1 MERNGTVIF
10 RPSRFQVPS
19 AMVRFSNSR
28 AHISPVVP
36 RQETRETIRSDELD
50 FLINHIFLPPKLP
63 QGEESSIIRKDRNL
77 VKVLKAAAEKYRAN
91 VEEIHAKERMAIV
104 CNMLSSILAIKSS
117 GQGAISATIL
127 SEKICAMKFGDVIA
141 LEISAQNAGIVLRHA
156 YNEMVFEM
164 FELSPTPAE
173 VTGTAG
179 RLRCSYPGPAI
190 AVGIETAKDPA
201 FAKNLALFL
210 EDMDIEE
217 LEQVVPVIKKAGSNM
232 PEFRDTND
240 PMFITSMLSG
250 ILRGLG
256 RPVDSDELRIQ
267 KNIRDDVLYL
277 KARAPWR
284 RSPLWLLLRVVLQ
297 TTLRDGDDH
306 GLYKSFMAYFMADV
320 LEQALRSVS
329 GSETLFVMNAKL
341 ARRVLKAGD
350 SLPTFVKKRVE
361 DVVGQVSQHIEKEWE
376 RIQGNNPNSN
386 RWNPTRLSFEGD
398 TKLSLCNSKTYL
410 DGVLNRN
417 KGYQTQ
423 STFRPKEIKRIS
435 GNSDKLPSLNKGGKT
450 GFELLLML
458 GDFESWVEHNLG
470 GWQSANISRES
481 ACQEIGDIIKQYTN
495 IAKELYDN
503 SPENLSIMLLT
514 TMELWVALDKIT
526 LRHCGL
532 MAQYSPEIP
541 ENLLNP
547 LLLRKR
553 KEMVR
558 LNEVETY
565 IRNRQDWADR
575 YDNPQILSENSGSNA
590 FAVRFFE
597 TSPSH
602 RQLAS
607 QIEAQAQNER
617 AAKEAEY
624 HRRTKEYD
632 DLMRKRDDMSC
643 SYFWKVNRRGR
654 GRNAHSPGCARCALE
669 KQAGNMRIGV
679 HEWPLPSSELKK
691 KVAVFELQRPT
702 GFSVWRDITYLIL
715 VDVCTPTKFV
725 SETAAGGNI
734 ARYSSLQS
742 HYSSTSRVTLSSK
755 KKCFLNAH
763 YKERSFPTQLESI
776 CVNNGLG
783 YQLYDQDQG
792 GWVEGNL
799 KKWDVRPMCTFQL
812 PPGSYKNMQ
821 YALDNTIHTANSV
834 IASQAYCSTEL
845 TLHEY
850 EAFGELRSG
859 HLLQWMN
866 IARELRSRNLTWV
879 NEEVGILL
887 MQAVWQVGPNDSG
900 LWYRE
905 SHLDPVDPTFGKTLL
920 DEIHEVWTR
929 IRDNWREINSAHSL
943 ILLTT
948 RILSLSTSEN
958 IKDTAVELLKEARKI
973 THDWT
978 RQLVGKL
985 DKGENLDEKT
995 IQNLRLRLIQV
1006 SATCRATYDV
1016 DSADLRRVLGSDDRD
1031 LEIVIECAIILHDN
1045 VPTKVNCL
1053 SPLMRALLERDRRL
1067 SWNLESELR
1076 AMILQT
1082 QTCQE
1087 MNNCIKHIWSAYVSG
1102 GCWEALKT
1110 PNDRWVVTKT
1120 SSDAKVQYNLLTGQL
1135 LVNSTPLKRL
1145 PPEYK
1150 AHATYLRT
1158 FGDKV
1163 FDVCPGDGGMCYQ
1176 SKKEY
1181 NGFQLS
1187 FSLESTELLIRAKKY
1202 GRTLE
1207 LIPHS
1212 RLHGD
1217 FPKHLVENYAHWM
1230 DVRSGRIEFR
1240 PLESQW
1246 VESCHNPWVSYSDLV
1261 MRCSCEGRRFL
1272 DVRST
1277 SARMIYSVLGPLE
1290 YSDYVEI
1297 TIANSGEVEI
1307 NLPRFQMVFF
1317 LNESK
1322 QLECRQFRDMIVDE
1336 NQSFGTLT
1344 GLRNRLVLR
1353 NKGRGRDSHCRK
1365 VLIPYGKVAYG
1376 IVGSHVEVT
1385 ICTKEDKT
1393 VVYHHFDVDTTL
1405 WRLSGSGG
1413 LSTRLYKI
1421 YLHALTSH
1429 CLPDPLTGRTG
1440 TEEALYD
1447 LNSAAVW
1454 SFKEL
1459 EAVDLD
1465 LLNHI
1470 AELTPARLPYPKHL
1484 RKMQTV
1490 SWNDLPPLSQHEDF
1504 YRTVQRILEY
1514 NSRFEFFQDH
1524 QLPTSK
1530 VETRETEPYLVDKA
1544 AMRNRAFRA
1553 EDFGGLNVALEEDR
1567 TYVSRDVPSGDAVS
1581 LESKV
1586 CAMARNTNN
1595 WSTSL
1600 NTAPDL
1606 LQRFEN
1612 WNRLKGNEAKIPLG
1626 YNSRW
1631 VKEDLSDVWC
1641 SLYDACRT
1649 ATRKDR
1655 YSLMFL
1661 FAPMIYH
1668 SEGPTDMQLVWTL
1681 LAFATIPK
1689 FERIKGPDYDSYVL
1703 GIGYQPNSDILPT
1716 VQRFAVDCYSSKEWS
1731 EPQRMHESMES
1742 WYDRREQLYDDHL
1755 KSQTN
1760 GLVNWYQSQWVRE
1773 VPAVPAA
1780 HTYPLLKVNEMR
1792 DAMNSLF
1799 HNCYKNLQF
1808 KNHIQEVQ
1816 QVLDLARSNRGDFPT
1831 YVFSPCE
1838 TTTEPSPYISIADLS
1853 IDTAQTRRLSNAR
1866 SIIIRRSQSNGGN
1879 TQLDDGRLEGLLD
1892 NLKEE
1897 SKSDFEKGYMEDLLK
1912 SLSAFRR
1919 QAETAPN
1926 WGTIR
1931 DQQLELLE
1939 RFRLRCKSR
1948 LDSMFSTIRE
1958 KLGLPRVDDYTRELL
1973 RMAGLWPR
1981 ITPASLLGLL
1991 AKRASVEL
1999 ELRWKKTL
2007 VDYAVAMT
2015 DFQRATRLNIVALAG
2030 NHKEL
2035 VKEAENPGHKD
2046 WNPMEY
2052 PDWILLEIENNLLI
2066 RPIQANIASRMIAP
2080 RFGRSAVLQLNMGEG
2095 KSSVIVPIVS
2105 AALADGDKLV
2115 RVVVLKPLST
2125 QMFRLLVQKLG
2136 GLTGRR
2142 IFYMPFNRDIKVD
2155 PAIAKK
2161 IRGLYE
2167 ECMRTMGIL
2176 LVQPEH
2182 LLSFKLMGFEQLEHR
2197 KKAGDKSGQ
2206 VAKELLDTSRWL
2218 EEKARDILDESDE
2231 ILHVRYQLIYT
2242 LGKQN
2247 WLDHSPDRW
2256 VILQDLFHLVR
2267 EHAAELRE
2275 EYPKG
2280 VEIQGVSPGCFPQ
2293 IRILEDKAGKKLLDN
2308 LVHDIRSG
2316 KLPHLSVRLWSN
2328 EARQLASEFIQD
2340 SRMSKEN
2347 SERLFSLLD
2356 NTSMRSGSD
2365 SDKKTLL
2372 LLRGM
2377 IAHGILLTALRD
2389 RRWRVD
2395 YGLDE
2400 KRSPPTLLAVPYRA
2414 KDSPALRAEFSHP
2427 DMAITLTCLSY
2438 YYGGLTDSQL
2448 EVSFA
2453 ALLKSNNPPAEYQRW
2468 VGNDPAVSESIRTLS
2483 GVNIDDFEQRS
2494 TLVFPQLRNRKCVI
2508 DFYLSQVVFPKDAK
2522 EFPHKLSTS
2531 GWDLAE
2537 ERTLPTTGFSGTN
2550 DNRFLLPLSLEQDD
2564 VPENEGT
2571 NAKVLHY
2578 LLKSENDHYQ
2588 DIKAG
2593 DDKVNVL
2600 LEMVVKQDPKIRVIL
2615 DVGAQILLKNEVV
2628 AKKLL
2633 ELGQKTDPPPQA
2645 VVYFDDRDEII
2656 VQKPDGSTELLL
2668 FSPFAKQL
2676 DNCFVYL
2683 DEAHTRGTDLKL
2695 PIGSRAA
2702 VTLGPKLTKDRL
2714 VQGKHSV
2721 HACMRMRQ
2729 LGDGHTVMFFAPTEV
2744 HQKILDIS
2752 RQRLRNPGAIDVVE
2766 WAIGETC
2773 IAIKNSVPLWASQ
2786 GLSYHKRQNAWLE
2799 YWKKGSSV
2807 HKCSNNLLTSLRER
2821 ESQIL
2826 EELYSPLSDSTS
2838 SSAIGGGFVD
2848 KKIIEIRKKC
2858 DYFGIENLHGVRT
2871 QEEQEREVA
2880 QETEQ
2885 EKSVERPPPATPADH
2900 SLHHDVIQFVTSGK
2914 VPEFSSGVFMP
2925 AFSIFNN
2932 TTAPNPDLRGWSE
2945 KLLVTRDFARTIV
2958 ESNSKLDEYLRPV
2971 NWVLSSRDPSIYRQV
2986 IISPYEANKLLPRIR
3001 DSKFVRLHVYAPRVA
3016 EDMKTFESMDVI
3028 SIPPVPC
3035 NSNGT
3040 DLDLMGTNGAIELNI
3055 FAGQLCLSSYEQYK
3069 NVCSFLGLHL
3079 GSVGDE
3085 DEGYIDSE
3093 GGFMSPARRR
3103 ELGISSS
3110 PFEQNPVSR
3119 IKSFIMFRRKGQDYL
3134 ETHMGKLLRGV
3145 QLFEKDFS

>member
-1 MERNGTVIF
+1 MERNGTGKFWPWVDTECVSVLIPYTVAYIF
-10 RPSRFQVPS
+10 RPSRVQVPS
-19 AMVRFSNSR
+19 ATVRFSNSR
-28 AHISPVVP
+28 ARVSPVVP
-36 RQETRETIRSDELD
+36 RHETRETIRSDELD

-63 QGEESSIIRKDRNL
+63 QAEESSTTRKDRNL
-77 VKVLKAAAEKYRAN
+77 VKVLKAAAEKYRAD
-91 VEEIHAKERMAIV
+91 VEEIHAKERMGIV
-104 CNMLSSILAIKSS
+104 CDMLSSILAIKSS

-127 SEKICAMKFGDVIA
+127 SEKICAMKFEDVIA

-190 AVGIETAKDPA
+190 AVGIETAIDPA

-217 LEQVVPVIKKAGSNM
+217 LEQVVPITKKAGSNM
-232 PEFRDTND
+232 PEFRDTNN

-256 RPVDSDELRIQ
+256 RPVDSAGLRIQ

-277 KARAPWR
+277 KTRAPWR

-297 TTLRDGDDH
+297 TTLRNRDDH
-306 GLYKSFMAYFMADV
+306 GLYKSFMAYFMADI
-320 LEQALRSVS
+320 LELALRSVS

-350 SLPTFVKKRVE
+350 SLPVFVKKRVE
-361 DVVGQVSQHIEKEWE
+361 DVVGRVSQHIEKEWE
-376 RIQGNNPNSN
+376 RIQGNNTNSN
-386 RWNPTRLSFEGD
+386 RWNPTRL
-398 TKLSLCNSKTYL
+398 KTYL
-410 DGVLNRN
+410 DGVLNR
-417 KGYQTQ
+417 KKRDQTQ
-423 STFRPKEIKRIS
+423 STFRPKGIKRIS
-435 GNSDKLPSLNKGGKT
+435 GDSNKLPSLNKGERT

-470 GWQSANISRES
+470 GWQSTNISGES

-526 LRHCGL
+526 LRHCRL
-532 MAQYSPEIP
+532 MKQYSPEIP

-558 LNEVETY
+558 LNEVEMY
-565 IRNRQDWADR
+565 IRNRQDRADR
-575 YDNPQILSENSGSNA
+575 DDNPRILSENSGSNA

-597 TSPSH
+597 TSPSL

-607 QIEAQAQNER
+607 QIEAKAQNER

-624 HRRTKEYD
+624 HCKTKEYN
-632 DLMRKRDDMSC
+632 DLMRRRDDMTC

-654 GRNAHSPGCARCALE
+654 GHNAHSSGCARCALE

-725 SETAAGGNI
+725 SETASGGNI

-776 CVNNGLG
+776 CVKNGLG
-783 YQLYDQDQG
+783 YQLYDQDKS
-792 GWVEGNL
+792 GWVEENL
-799 KKWDVRPMCTFQL
+799 EKWNVRPMCTFQL
-812 PPGSYKNMQ
+812 PPGPYQNMQ
-821 YALDNTIHTANSV
+821 YTLENTIHTANNI

-943 ILLTT
+943 IVLTT
-948 RILSLSTSEN
+948 RVLSFNTSEN
-958 IKDTAVELLKEARKI
+958 IKDTAAELLKEARKI

-978 RQLVGKL
+978 RQLVDKL
-985 DKGENLDEKT
+985 DNSESVDEET
-995 IQNLRLRLIQV
+995 IQTLRLRLIQV
-1006 SATCRATYDV
+1006 AATCRATYDV

-1031 LEIVIECAIILHDN
+1031 LEIVIECAIILRDN
-1045 VPTKVNCL
+1045 VPTKFNGL
-1053 SPLMRALLERDRRL
+1053 SPLIRALLERDQRL
-1067 SWNLESELR
+1067 SWNLEPKLR
-1076 AMILQT
+1076 TMILQT
-1082 QTCQE
+1082 QPCRE
-1087 MNNCIKHIWSAYVSG
+1087 MDSCIKHIWSAYVSG
-1102 GCWEALKT
+1102 GGWKALQM
-1110 PNDRWVVTKT
+1110 PNNRWVVTKT
-1120 SSDAKVQYNLLTGQL
+1120 SSDANVQYNLLTGQL
-1135 LVNSTPLKRL
+1135 LINNTPLKRL

-1158 FGDKV
+1158 FGDRV
-1163 FDVCPGDGGMCYQ
+1163 FDVCPGDDDMCYQ

-1187 FSLESTELLIRAKKY
+1187 FSIESTELLIRAKKD

-1212 RLHGD
+1212 RLNGD
-1217 FPKHLVENYAHWM
+1217 FPKHLVENCAHWM
-1230 DVRSGRIEFR
+1230 DVRSRRIEFR
-1240 PLESQW
+1240 PLDSQW
-1246 VESCHNPWVSYSDLV
+1246 VESCHNPWVSYPDLV
-1261 MRCSCEGRRFL
+1261 MCCSSEGRRFL

-1277 SARMIYSVLGPLE
+1277 SARMIYSVLESLE

-1317 LNESK
+1317 LNNSK

-1336 NQSFGTLT
+1336 SQSFGTLT

-1353 NKGRGRDSHCRK
+1353 NKGRGGDSHCRK

-1405 WRLSGSGG
+1405 WRLSGSGS

-1429 CLPDPLTGRTG
+1429 CLPDSLTGRTG

-1484 RKMQTV
+1484 QKMQTV

-1544 AMRNRAFRA
+1544 ALRNRAFRA

-1567 TYVSRDVPSGDAVS
+1567 IYVSRDIPSGDAVS

-1595 WSTSL
+1595 WSASL

-1612 WNRLKGNEAKIPLG
+1612 WNCLKGNEAKIPLG
-1626 YNSRW
+1626 YNGRW

-1649 ATRKDR
+1649 AKRKDR

-1668 SEGPTDMQLVWTL
+1668 SEGPMDMQL
-1681 LAFATIPK
+1681 
-1689 FERIKGPDYDSYVL
+1689 FERIKAPNYDSYIL
-1703 GIGYQPNSDILPT
+1703 GIGYRPDS
-1716 VQRFAVDCYSSKEWS
+1716 VDFERSKEWS
-1731 EPQRMHESMES
+1731 EPQWTHESLES

-1755 KSQTN
+1755 KSQTS
-1760 GLVNWYQSQWVRE
+1760 GLVNWFQSQWVCE

-1780 HTYPLLKVNEMR
+1780 QNYPLLKANEMR

-1799 HNCYKNLQF
+1799 HNCYKNLQL

-1816 QVLDLARSNRGDFPT
+1816 QVLDLARSNKGDFPT

-1838 TTTEPSPYISIADLS
+1838 VITDPSPYISIVDLS
-1853 IDTAQTRRLSNAR
+1853 IDAAQTRHLSNAR
-1866 SIIIRRSQSNGGN
+1866 SIIIRRSQSNGGSA
-1879 TQLDDGRLEGLLD
+1879 QLDDKRLEGLLD
-1892 NLKEE
+1892 NLKAKSE
-1897 SKSDFEKGYMEDLLK
+1897 SDFEKGYMEDLLK

-1926 WGTIR
+1926 WGTIGG
-1931 DQQLELLE
+1931 QQLELLE

-1999 ELRWKKTL
+1999 ELIWKKTL

-2015 DFQRATRLNIVALAG
+2015 DFQRATRLTIVALAG

-2046 WNPMEY
+2046 WDPMEY

-2066 RPIQANIASRMIAP
+2066 RPIQANIASQMIAP
-2080 RFGRSAVLQLNMGEG
+2080 RSGRSAVLQLNMGEG

-2142 IFYMPFNRDIKVD
+2142 IFYMPFNRDIEVD
-2155 PAIAKK
+2155 PIIAKK

-2182 LLSFKLMGFEQLEHR
+2182 LLSFKLMGFEQLEHS

-2267 EHAAELRE
+2267 EHAVELQKK
-2275 EYPKG
+2275 YPKG

-2293 IRILEDKAGKKLLDN
+2293 IRILEDKAGQKLLDN
-2308 LVHDIRSG
+2308 LVYDIRSG
-2316 KLPHLSVRLWSN
+2316 RLPHLSVRLWTN
-2328 EARQLASEFIQD
+2328 EARQLASDFIQD
-2340 SRMSKEN
+2340 SRMSKKK
-2347 SERLFSLLD
+2347 SKRLFSLLE
-2356 NTSMRSGSD
+2356 NNSNSSE

-2400 KRSPPTLLAVPYRA
+2400 KRSSSTLLAVPYRA
-2414 KDSPALRAEFSHP
+2414 KDCPALRAEFSHP

-2453 ALLKSNNPPAEYQRW
+2453 VLLKSNNPPAEYQRW
-2468 VGNDPAVSESIRTLS
+2468 DVV
-2483 GVNIDDFEQRS
+2483 GVNIDDYEQRS
-2494 TLVFPQLRNRKCVI
+2494 KMVFPELEKRKCVI

-2537 ERTLPTTGFSGTN
+2537 ERTFPTTGFSGTN

-2578 LLKSENDHYQ
+2578 LLKSENNHYQ

-2593 DDKVNVL
+2593 DDKVNAL
-2600 LEMVVKQDPKIRVIL
+2600 LEMVVKQEPKIRVIL
-2615 DVGAQILLKNEVV
+2615 DVGAQILLKNE
-2628 AKKLL
+2628 
-2633 ELGQKTDPPPQA
+2633 A

-2676 DNCFVYL
+2676 DKCFVYL

-2695 PIGSRAA
+2695 PIESRAA

-2714 VQGKHSV
+2714 VQGKFTI
-2721 HACMRMRQ
+2721 ACMRMRQ
-2729 LGDGHTVMFFAPTEV
+2729 LGDGHSVMFFAPTEV

-2752 RQRLRNPGAIDVVE
+2752 NRRSRNPGAIDVVK

-2807 HKCSNNLLTSLRER
+2807 HKCSDNLLASLRER
-2821 ESQIL
+2821 ESQTL
-2826 EELYSPLSDSTS
+2826 KKLYSPLSDSVS
-2838 SSAIGGGFVD
+2838 SSTIGDGFD
-2848 KKIIEIRKKC
+2848 DEKINEIRKKC
-2858 DYFGIENLHGVRT
+2858 EYFGIENLHGVRT

-2885 EKSVERPPPATPADH
+2885 EKYVERPPPAKPADH

-2914 VPEFSSGVFMP
+2914 VPEVSSGAFML

-2932 TTAPNPDLRGWSE
+2932 TTAPDPDLCGWSK
-2945 KLLVTRDFARTIV
+2945 KLLVTRDFARTII
-2958 ESNSKLDEYLRPV
+2958 ETSDSKLDEYLRPV
-2971 NWVLSSRDPSIYRQV
+2971 NWVLSSRDLDPSIYRQV

-3028 SIPPVPC
+3028 SVPSIPC
-3035 NSNGT
+3035 NSTGT
-3040 DLDLMGTNGAIELNI
+3040 DLTIELNI

-3069 NVCSFLGLHL
+3069 KVCSFLGLYL

-3085 DEGYIDSE
+3085 DEGHIDSE

-3103 ELGISSS
+3103 ELGNSSS
-3110 PFEQNPVSR
+3110 PFEKNPVGC

-3145 QLFEKDFS
+3145 PLLEKDFS